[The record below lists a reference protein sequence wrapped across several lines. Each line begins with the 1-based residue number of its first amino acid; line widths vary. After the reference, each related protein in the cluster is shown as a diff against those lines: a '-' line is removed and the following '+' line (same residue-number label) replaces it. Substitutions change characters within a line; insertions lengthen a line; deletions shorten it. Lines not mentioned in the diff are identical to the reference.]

1 VRARHALDAV
11 RLDGATR
18 YNAELVFEE
27 VVANV
32 VGHGAPDGHALEV
45 RFTLEIRAD
54 SIILTFDDNG
64 VPFDPRGRADPPPQ
78 KSLDE
83 ARIGGYGLMRA
94 PCGELA
100 RLPAH
105 DRRAQPPDR
114 AAATLRRGGDGLRRR
129 LRRGSEVDAPV
140 PPLRSRVRSGREE
153 QRRPRL
159 QGGVVAEREPVKSGH
174 YERRAFLI

>member
-1 VRARHALDAV
+1 MRARHALDAV

-45 RFTLEIRAD
+45 RFTVEAHRD

-64 VPFDPRGRADPPPQ
+64 VPFDPRGRPDPLPQ

-83 ARIGGYGLMRA
+83 ARIGGYGLMLVRHA
-94 PCGELA
+94 ASSLDYLRTTEGHN
-100 RLPAH
+100 RLIVQLPRCAE
-105 DRRAQPPDR
+105 
-114 AAATLRRGGDGLRRR
+114 AATG
-129 LRRGSEVDAPV
+129 
-140 PPLRSRVRSGREE
+140 
-153 QRRPRL
+153 
-159 QGGVVAEREPVKSGH
+159 
-174 YERRAFLI
+174 

>member
-1 VRARHALDAV
+1 MPGKRIS
-11 RLDGATR
+11 TR

-27 VVANV
+27 VVANI

-83 ARIGGYGLMRA
+83 ARIGGYGLMLVRHA
-94 PCGELA
+94 ASSLDYLRTTEGHN
-100 RLPAH
+100 RLIVQLP
-105 DRRAQPPDR
+105 RRAE
-114 AAATLRRGGDGLRRR
+114 AATG
-129 LRRGSEVDAPV
+129 
-140 PPLRSRVRSGREE
+140 
-153 QRRPRL
+153 
-159 QGGVVAEREPVKSGH
+159 
-174 YERRAFLI
+174 

>member
-1 VRARHALDAV
+1 MRARHALDAV

-83 ARIGGYGLMRA
+83 ARIGGYGLMLVRHA
-94 PCGELA
+94 ASSLDYLRTPEGHNRLIV
-100 RLPAH
+100 RLP
-105 DRRAQPPDR
+105 RRAE
-114 AAATLRRGGDGLRRR
+114 AAAG
-129 LRRGSEVDAPV
+129 
-140 PPLRSRVRSGREE
+140 
-153 QRRPRL
+153 
-159 QGGVVAEREPVKSGH
+159 
-174 YERRAFLI
+174 

>member
-45 RFTLEIRAD
+45 RFTLEISPD

-83 ARIGGYGLMRA
+83 ARIGGYGLMLVRHA
-94 PCGELA
+94 ASSLDYLRTPEGHNRLIV
-100 RLPAH
+100 RLP
-105 DRRAQPPDR
+105 RRAE
-114 AAATLRRGGDGLRRR
+114 AAAG
-129 LRRGSEVDAPV
+129 
-140 PPLRSRVRSGREE
+140 
-153 QRRPRL
+153 
-159 QGGVVAEREPVKSGH
+159 
-174 YERRAFLI
+174 

>member
-45 RFTLEIRAD
+45 RFALEIRAD

-78 KSLDE
+78 RSLDE
-83 ARIGGYGLMRA
+83 ARIGGYGLMLVRHA
-94 PCGELA
+94 AGSLDYLRTTEGHNRLIV
-100 RLPAH
+100 RLP
-105 DRRAQPPDR
+105 RRAE
-114 AAATLRRGGDGLRRR
+114 AATG
-129 LRRGSEVDAPV
+129 
-140 PPLRSRVRSGREE
+140 
-153 QRRPRL
+153 
-159 QGGVVAEREPVKSGH
+159 
-174 YERRAFLI
+174 